1 MTVNEYDRA
10 KKLGEK
16 AYRAAA
22 SRKEFPYLPALDDF
36 LKTADVL
43 DKVEVGLVDVPL
55 EQIVGTKTVGRQ
67 TAFAPNFMPLMKENR
82 KLRIPQPILLSFEPT
97 VLPQETETAQKS
109 ADS

>member
-43 DKVEVGLVDVPL
+43 DEVEVGLVDVPL

-67 TAFAPNFMPLMKENR
+67 TAFAPNFMPLMKE
-82 KLRIPQPILLSFEPT
+82 KSEFAMKWMSLFE
-97 VLPQETETAQKS
+97 
-109 ADS
+109 